1 MCWQITARC
10 RDACRRPTGQA
21 RRRRIVYAHTHAIR
35 CRRGAWPQA
44 EASLGGLAGL
54 HLAVVKGKLAKG
66 ELLWRRQRRCNA
78 GKIIGRSKNGTSG
91 SAWIKALFGVRCP
104 VRRIGGD
111 VQRCCP
117 VSPEV
122 SSFRK
127 NGCRRTCRFS
137 SPAMSATPSWA
148 RVRLNSLVRMS
159 SALSM
164 PARPA
169 APAP

>member
-1 MCWQITARC
+1 MPGCLPSSGGSGKALAHRLCSYSCHIHAI
-10 RDACRRPTGQA
+10 
-21 RRRRIVYAHTHAIR
+21 RRRR
-35 CRRGAWPQA
+35 GARPQA

-78 GKIIGRSKNGTSG
+78 GKVIGRRKNGASG
-91 SAWIKALFGVRCP
+91 SAWIKAFSGTRCP
-104 VRRIGGD
+104 AWRIGGG
-111 VQRCCP
+111 VQRFCP
-117 VSPEV
+117 VPSEV
-122 SSFRK
+122 SSLRK
-127 NGCRRTCRFS
+127 SGCRRTCRFS
-137 SPAMSATPSWA
+137 SPAMFGTPSWA